1 MLFKTYTYILS
12 SINFMIFSSPIQML
26 GLTNKSPVEAKM
38 GASPKFMAKR
48 AHPSPLR

>member
-1 MLFKTYTYILS
+1 MLFKTNTYILS
-12 SINFMIFSSPIQML
+12 SINFMIFFSPNQML
-26 GLTNKSPVEAKM
+26 SLANKSPVKAKM